1 MTYIS
6 LQKARE
12 ITGLCGNT
20 LRKYADSGKIP
31 YYRLPNGDRRFDVS
45 AFVRQSR
52 HVIGYTR
59 VSTHNQ
65 LDDLQCQS
73 TIIHTH
79 YPGAEIIQDIGSGIS
94 FKRKGL
100 QTLLERALQGQSLTV
115 VVTHRDRLTRFGFD
129 LLQGLVERS
138 GGTVVD
144 LHQISTSPVE
154 ELTRDLAA
162 ISKSFGYRRAKV

>member
-20 LRKYADSGKIP
+20 LRKYADTGKIP

-59 VSTHNQ
+59 VSTRKQ
-65 LDDLQCQS
+65 LEDLQRQT
-73 TIIHTH
+73 TILHTH
-79 YPGAEIIQDIGSGIS
+79 YPGAEIIQDVGSGVS
-94 FKRKGL
+94 FKRQGL

-115 VVTHRDRLTRFGFD
+115 VVTHRDRLARFGFD
-129 LLQGLVERS
+129 LLQGLIERT

-144 LHQISTSPVE
+144 LNQISTSPVE
-154 ELTRDLAA
+154 ELTRDLTA
-162 ISKSFGYRRAKV
+162 ITNAFGSRAHRF